1 MASAA
6 KKIVVGSMVMSG
18 IVAIAVVV
26 DLILGYPFGKKY
38 MMDIMFLLGA
48 ALVLY
53 MGYDAYQ
60 DLT

>member
-6 KKIVVGSMVMSG
+6 KRIVLGSMVMAG
-18 IVAIAVVV
+18 IVVIAVVLDIV
-26 DLILGYPFGKKY
+26 LGFPFGQKY
-38 MMDIMFLLGA
+38 VMDVMFLIGA

>member
-1 MASAA
+1 MAG
-6 KKIVVGSMVMSG
+6 IVV
-18 IVAIAVVV
+18 IAVVLDIV
-26 DLILGYPFGKKY
+26 LGFPFGQKY
-38 MMDIMFLLGA
+38 VMDVMFLIGA